1 MGRFF
6 FLQGTVQVLRNALG
20 GEGCWRHNVFLKR
33 FLFWSFSVG
42 LSRRVVCVFS
52 KRTPKKPFFWSLLIY
67 IVVSLRWLRIS
78 SNIIDFLYNC
88 PWAYCVGSSL
98 NSLFVCLLSVRLSV
112 CPCQDQF
119 WAKNYP
125 KALEHGTIRV
135 KKHVR
140 LGHFAEST
148 RVRDSSNVPLVH
160 FMIESC
166 DWRCLRHSWC
176 NDANFESPY
185 AIGPRA
191 THALRV

>member
-1 MGRFF
+1 MVEEK
-6 FLQGTVQVLRNALG
+6 LMIVTIIYKWSCLG
-20 GEGCWRHNVFLKR
+20 
-33 FLFWSFSVG
+33 
-42 LSRRVVCVFS
+42 S
-52 KRTPKKPFFWSLLIY
+52 KY
-67 IVVSLRWLRIS
+67 IQY
-78 SNIIDFLYNC
+78 LYSGGSYFQICDNNYC

-98 NSLFVCLLSVRLSV
+98 NSLFVCLLSVVRPSV
-112 CPCQDQF
+112 VCQDQF